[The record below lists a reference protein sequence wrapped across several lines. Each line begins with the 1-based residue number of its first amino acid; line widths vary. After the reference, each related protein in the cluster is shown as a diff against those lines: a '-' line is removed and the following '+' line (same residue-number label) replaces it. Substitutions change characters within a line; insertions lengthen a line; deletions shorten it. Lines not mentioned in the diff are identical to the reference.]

1 MVHWLRIENARV
13 RSSGSKISAILVKVQ
28 VFMNL
33 AVQIHKSQLDKDDLL
48 FHPPTPSQPLIPS
61 IVSSQT
67 LFTTK
72 DLFRHLNISF

>member
-13 RSSGSKISAILVKVQ
+13 RSSGSKISAILLKVQ

-48 FHPPTPSQPLIPS
+48 FTPTPSQPLIPS
-61 IVSSQT
+61 IVSSQA